1 MLDYFLYK
9 NYSDKREKYKMN
21 HFIEALESS
30 LDTQNWYSVLFI
42 SLTLPDICGKID
54 EPNETSKKRTINWFN
69 KYLKPIYTSNIG
81 ADHRE
86 HIFLS
91 GSDFYALR
99 CAYLHEGSDD
109 ITSQNA
115 QDILEKFK
123 FIQPITSNICI
134 HRNQSNTT
142 LQLQV
147 DKFGK
152 EILDALRKWTID
164 ISKDPEKLSKID
176 RLLRIEMIDLSKGFS
191 FN

>member
-1 MLDYFLYK
+1 
-9 NYSDKREKYKMN
+9 MN
-21 HFIEALESS
+21 HFIDALETS

-81 ADHRE
+81 PDHRE

-99 CAYLHEGSDD
+99 CAYLHEGRDD

-115 QDILEKFK
+115 QEILEKFK
-123 FIQPITSNICI
+123 FIQPITNNTCI
-134 HRNQSNTT
+134 HRNQNHTT

-147 DKFGK
+147 DQFGK
-152 EILDALRKWTID
+152 EVLDALRKWTID
-164 ISKDPEKLSKID
+164 ISSSPEKISKIEN
-176 RLLRIEMIDLSKGFS
+176 LLRIEMIDLSKGFS
-191 FN
+191 F

>member
-1 MLDYFLYK
+1 
-9 NYSDKREKYKMN
+9 MN

-123 FIQPITSNICI
+123 EKCCSIY
-134 HRNQSNTT
+134 
-142 LQLQV
+142 
-147 DKFGK
+147 
-152 EILDALRKWTID
+152 RKNKRKYFKID
-164 ISKDPEKLSKID
+164 IIKFMYFCIDIGYKCDTIKI
-176 RLLRIEMIDLSKGFS
+176 
-191 FN
+191 